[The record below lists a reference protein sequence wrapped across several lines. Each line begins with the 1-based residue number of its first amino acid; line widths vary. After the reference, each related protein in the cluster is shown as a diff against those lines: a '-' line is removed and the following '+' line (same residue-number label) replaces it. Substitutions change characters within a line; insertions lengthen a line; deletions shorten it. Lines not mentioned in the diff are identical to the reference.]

1 MKVGWRVADCLMPEL
16 LLEILSEEIPARM
29 QGNAADNLKRIVVES
44 LNDIGL
50 EFVSA
55 NSYVTPR
62 RLAVVVDGLPN
73 NTPEVSEERRG
84 PRVDAPKKAIDGFVG
99 GLGLTL
105 NDLEKRKTEKGEFYF
120 AVLSKTGQK
129 TVVLLKGLL
138 EEAISKVPWPKSMRW
153 AGNTERWVRPIHSL
167 ICIFDGNV
175 IPVSYGSCTADRK
188 TSAHRFLTNALVE
201 VADFADYK
209 KTLETGYVLI
219 DPKDRRSKILGEIEI
234 LATKEQ
240 LTLLEDQAL
249 LDEVVGLVEWPIA
262 LMGHMDEAFLE
273 IPQEVLT
280 TTMRK
285 NQKYFALIA
294 PDGTLAPRF
303 IMIVNKETPDQGAS
317 IIAGNERVLRSRL
330 ADAKF
335 FWDQDRQSSLESRLN
350 RLEAI
355 TFHAKLG
362 TLAEKVAR
370 VGKLAIEL
378 ADVVGAN
385 KQLVGRAAQLA
396 KADLVT
402 AIVGEFPEVQGVMGR
417 YYALNDGEAKEV
429 AQAIEEHYAPAGPSD
444 FCPMAP
450 VSVTLALADKID
462 TLVGFWAI
470 DEKPTGS
477 KDPYALRRAAL
488 GIIRLVVENSHR
500 LNLMDAFSHAW
511 KIAGYRG
518 NQQSALEGLLQFFYD
533 RLRVYLRG
541 KGVRHDLISSI
552 FSNGIEDDLV
562 RFLTRVDVL
571 ETFLK
576 TDDGVNLLAAYKRAV
591 NILRIEE
598 KKDKKT
604 YDYSEGLDHRL
615 LTEKNEISLSETLI
629 EILPTVKSA
638 LAVENYSGAMGSLA
652 STRDLIDS
660 FFNTVTVNCDDPLV
674 RKNRLMILSLI
685 RASFD
690 QIADFSEIEGGE
702 R

>member
-1 MKVGWRVADCLMPEL
+1 MPEL

-29 QGNAADNLKRIVVES
+29 QENATEDLKRIVVEG

-50 EFVSA
+50 DFVSA

-62 RLAVVVDGLPN
+62 RIAVVVDGLPN

-285 NQKYFALIA
+285 NQKYFSLIA

-429 AQAIEEHYAPAGPSD
+429 AQAIEEHYAPVGPSD

-511 KIAGYRG
+511 NIAGYRG

-638 LAVENYSGAMGSLA
+638 LAKENYSGAMGSLA

>member
-1 MKVGWRVADCLMPEL
+1 MPEL

-29 QGNAADNLKRIVVES
+29 QGNAAENLKRIVVES

-105 NDLEKRKTEKGEFYF
+105 NDLEKRKTEKGDFYF

-138 EEAISKVPWPKSMRW
+138 EDAISRVPRPNSMRW

-219 DPKDRRSKILGEIEI
+219 DPKDRRSKILGEIET
-234 LATKEQ
+234 LATKEE

-335 FWDQDRQSSLESRLN
+335 FWDQDRQSSLESRLY
-350 RLEAI
+350 RLETI

-370 VGKLAIEL
+370 VGKLAISL

-385 KQLVGRAAQLA
+385 KQLAARAAQLA

-402 AIVGEFPEVQGVMGR
+402 AMVGEFPEVQGVMGR

-429 AQAIEEHYAPAGPSD
+429 SQAIEEHYAPAGPSD

-511 KIAGYRG
+511 KIAGYPG
-518 NQQSALEGLLQFFYD
+518 NQQSVLEGLLQFFYD

-541 KGVRHDLISSI
+541 KGVRHDLISSV

-576 TDDGVNLLAAYKRAV
+576 TDDGANLLATYKRAV

-604 YDYSEGLDHRL
+604 YDYSEGLDHKL
-615 LTEKNEISLSETLI
+615 LTEKNEISLAKTLI

-685 RASFD
+685 RESFD

>member
-1 MKVGWRVADCLMPEL
+1 MPEL

-29 QGNAADNLKRIVVES
+29 QENATEDLKRIVVKG

-50 EFVSA
+50 DFVSA

-62 RLAVVVDGLPN
+62 RIAVVVDGLPN

-153 AGNTERWVRPIHSL
+153 ASNTERWVRPIHSL

-402 AIVGEFPEVQGVMGR
+402 AMVGEFPEVQGVMGR

-518 NQQSALEGLLQFFYD
+518 NQRSALEGLLQFFYD

-615 LTEKNEISLSETLI
+615 LTEKNEISLAKTLI

>member
-1 MKVGWRVADCLMPEL
+1 MPEL

-29 QGNAADNLKRIVVES
+29 QENAAEDLKRIVVKG

-50 EFVSA
+50 NFVSA

-84 PRVDAPKKAIDGFVG
+84 PRVDAAKKAVDGFVG

-129 TVVLLKGLL
+129 TVVLLKELL

-153 AGNTERWVRPIHSL
+153 ASNTERWVRPIHSL

-175 IPVSYGSCTADRK
+175 IPISYGSCTADRK

-219 DPKDRRSKILGEIEI
+219 DPKDRRSKILDEIEI
-234 LATKEQ
+234 LAAKEE
-240 LTLLEDQAL
+240 LTLLQDQAL

-262 LMGHMDEAFLE
+262 LMGHMDKAFLE

-303 IMIVNKETPDQGAS
+303 IMIVNKETPDQGVS

-350 RLEAI
+350 RLEAV

-362 TLAEKVAR
+362 TLAEKLAR
-370 VGKLAIEL
+370 VGKLAISL
-378 ADVVGAN
+378 ADVVGAD
-385 KQLVGRAAQLA
+385 KQLVGRAAKLA

-402 AIVGEFPEVQGVMGR
+402 AMVGEFPEVQGVMGR

-429 AQAIEEHYAPAGPSD
+429 AQAIEEHYAPVGPSD

-488 GIIRLVVENSHR
+488 GIIRLVVENNHR

-511 KIAGYRG
+511 KIAGYPG
-518 NQQSALEGLLQFFYD
+518 NQQSVLEGLLQFFYD

-541 KGVRHDLISSI
+541 KGVRHDLISSV

-576 TDDGVNLLAAYKRAV
+576 TDDGANLLAAYKRAV

-604 YDYSEGLDHRL
+604 YDYSEGLDYKL
-615 LTEKNEISLSETLI
+615 LTEKNEISLAKTLI

-638 LAVENYSGAMGSLA
+638 LAKENYSGAMESLA

>member
-188 TSAHRFLTNALVE
+188 TSVHRFLTNALVE

-285 NQKYFALIA
+285 NQKYFSLIA

-317 IIAGNERVLRSRL
+317 IIAGNERVLHSRL

-370 VGKLAIEL
+370 VGKLAIPL

-402 AIVGEFPEVQGVMGR
+402 AMVGEFPEVQGVMGR

-444 FCPMAP
+444 YCPMAP

-470 DEKPTGS
+470 DETPTGS
-477 KDPYALRRAAL
+477 KDPYALRSAAL
-488 GIIRLVVENSHR
+488 GIIRLVVENRHR

-533 RLRVYLRG
+533 RLRVYLRE
-541 KGVRHDLISSI
+541 KGVRHDLISSV

-576 TDDGVNLLAAYKRAV
+576 TDDGSNLLAAYKRAV

-604 YDYSEGLDHRL
+604 YDYSEGLDHKL
-615 LTEKNEISLSETLI
+615 LTEKNEISLAKTLI

-638 LAVENYSGAMGSLA
+638 LAMENYSGAMGSLA

>member
-1 MKVGWRVADCLMPEL
+1 
-16 LLEILSEEIPARM
+16 
-29 QGNAADNLKRIVVES
+29 
-44 LNDIGL
+44 
-50 EFVSA
+50 
-55 NSYVTPR
+55 
-62 RLAVVVDGLPN
+62 
-73 NTPEVSEERRG
+73 
-84 PRVDAPKKAIDGFVG
+84 
-99 GLGLTL
+99 
-105 NDLEKRKTEKGEFYF
+105 
-120 AVLSKTGQK
+120 
-129 TVVLLKGLL
+129 
-138 EEAISKVPWPKSMRW
+138 
-153 AGNTERWVRPIHSL
+153 
-167 ICIFDGNV
+167 
-175 IPVSYGSCTADRK
+175 
-188 TSAHRFLTNALVE
+188 
-201 VADFADYK
+201 
-209 KTLETGYVLI
+209 
-219 DPKDRRSKILGEIEI
+219 
-234 LATKEQ
+234 
-240 LTLLEDQAL
+240 
-249 LDEVVGLVEWPIA
+249 
-262 LMGHMDEAFLE
+262 
-273 IPQEVLT
+273 
-280 TTMRK
+280 
-285 NQKYFALIA
+285 
-294 PDGTLAPRF
+294 
-303 IMIVNKETPDQGAS
+303 MIVNKETPDQGAS

-370 VGKLAIEL
+370 VGKLAIPL

-511 KIAGYRG
+511 NIAGYRG
-518 NQQSALEGLLQFFYD
+518 NQQSVLEGLLQFFYD

-604 YDYSEGLDHRL
+604 YDYSEGLDHKL
-615 LTEKNEISLSETLI
+615 LTEKNEISLAKTLI

-674 RKNRLMILSLI
+674 GRISIKVSDNEI
-685 RASFD
+685 SF
-690 QIADFSEIEGGE
+690 FSVSNL
-702 R
+702 

>member
-1 MKVGWRVADCLMPEL
+1 MPEL

-153 AGNTERWVRPIHSL
+153 ASNTERWVRPIHSL

-285 NQKYFALIA
+285 NQKYFSLIA

-488 GIIRLVVENSHR
+488 GIIRLVVENNHR

-511 KIAGYRG
+511 NIAGYRG
-518 NQQSALEGLLQFFYD
+518 SQQSALEGLLQFFYD

-576 TDDGVNLLAAYKRAV
+576 TDDGSNLLAAYKRAV

-604 YDYSEGLDHRL
+604 YDYSEGLDHKL
-615 LTEKNEISLSETLI
+615 LTEKNEISLAKTLI

-638 LAVENYSGAMGSLA
+638 LAKENYSGAMGSLA

>member
-1 MKVGWRVADCLMPEL
+1 MPEL

-219 DPKDRRSKILGEIEI
+219 DPKDRRSKILGEIET
-234 LATKEQ
+234 LATKEE

-285 NQKYFALIA
+285 NQKYFSLIA

-370 VGKLAIEL
+370 VGKLAIPL

-402 AIVGEFPEVQGVMGR
+402 AMVGEFPEVQGVMGR
-417 YYALNDGEAKEV
+417 YYALNDDEAKEV
-429 AQAIEEHYAPAGPSD
+429 AQAIEEHYAPVGPSD

-488 GIIRLVVENSHR
+488 GIIRLVVENTHR

-511 KIAGYRG
+511 KIAGYPG
-518 NQQSALEGLLQFFYD
+518 NQRSALEGLLQFFYD

-604 YDYSEGLDHRL
+604 YNYSEGLDHKL

-638 LAVENYSGAMGSLA
+638 LAKENYSGAMESLA

>member
-1 MKVGWRVADCLMPEL
+1 MPEL

-29 QGNAADNLKRIVVES
+29 QENAAEDLKRIVVKG

-50 EFVSA
+50 DFVSA

-84 PRVDAPKKAIDGFVG
+84 PRVGAPKKAIDGFVG

-175 IPVSYGSCTADRK
+175 IPVKFGSCTAGRK
-188 TSAHRFLTNALVE
+188 TSTHRFLTNALVE

-219 DPKDRRSKILGEIEI
+219 DPNDRRSKILGEIET
-234 LATKEQ
+234 LATKEE

-262 LMGHMDEAFLE
+262 LMGHMDKAFLE

-285 NQKYFALIA
+285 NQKYFALTA

-335 FWDQDRQSSLESRLN
+335 FWDQDRQSSLESRLY
-350 RLEAI
+350 RLETI
-355 TFHAKLG
+355 TFHAKFG

-429 AQAIEEHYAPAGPSD
+429 AQAIEEHYAPVGPSD

-488 GIIRLVVENSHR
+488 
-500 LNLMDAFSHAW
+500 
-511 KIAGYRG
+511 
-518 NQQSALEGLLQFFYD
+518 
-533 RLRVYLRG
+533 
-541 KGVRHDLISSI
+541 
-552 FSNGIEDDLV
+552 
-562 RFLTRVDVL
+562 
-571 ETFLK
+571 
-576 TDDGVNLLAAYKRAV
+576 
-591 NILRIEE
+591 
-598 KKDKKT
+598 
-604 YDYSEGLDHRL
+604 
-615 LTEKNEISLSETLI
+615 
-629 EILPTVKSA
+629 
-638 LAVENYSGAMGSLA
+638 
-652 STRDLIDS
+652 
-660 FFNTVTVNCDDPLV
+660 
-674 RKNRLMILSLI
+674 
-685 RASFD
+685 
-690 QIADFSEIEGGE
+690 
-702 R
+702 

>member
-1 MKVGWRVADCLMPEL
+1 MPEL

-29 QGNAADNLKRIVVES
+29 QGNAADNLKRIVAES

-62 RLAVVVDGLPN
+62 RIAVVVDGLPN

-153 AGNTERWVRPIHSL
+153 ASNTERWVRPIHSL

-402 AIVGEFPEVQGVMGR
+402 AMVGEFPEVQGVMGR

-518 NQQSALEGLLQFFYD
+518 NQRSALEGLLQFFYD

>member
-1 MKVGWRVADCLMPEL
+1 MPEL

-188 TSAHRFLTNALVE
+188 TSAHRFLTNTLVE

-234 LATKEQ
+234 LATKEE

-285 NQKYFALIA
+285 NQKYFSLIA

-370 VGKLAIEL
+370 VGKLAIPL

-429 AQAIEEHYAPAGPSD
+429 AQAIEEHYAPDGPSD

-518 NQQSALEGLLQFFYD
+518 NQRSALEGLLQFFYD

-591 NILRIEE
+591 TILRIEE

>member
-1 MKVGWRVADCLMPEL
+1 MPEL

-29 QGNAADNLKRIVVES
+29 QENAAENLKRIVVES

-129 TVVLLKGLL
+129 TVVLLKGML

-153 AGNTERWVRPIHSL
+153 ASNTERWVRPIHSL

-219 DPKDRRSKILGEIEI
+219 DPKDRRSKILGEIET
-234 LATKEQ
+234 LATKEE

-362 TLAEKVAR
+362 TLAEKVKR
-370 VGKLAIEL
+370 IGKLAIPL

-385 KQLVGRAAQLA
+385 KKLAARAAQLA

-402 AIVGEFPEVQGVMGR
+402 AMVGEFPEVQGVMGR

-488 GIIRLVVENSHR
+488 GIIRLVVENNHR

-511 KIAGYRG
+511 KIAGYPG

-541 KGVRHDLISSI
+541 KGVRHDLISSV

-576 TDDGVNLLAAYKRAV
+576 TDDGANLLAAYKRAV

-604 YDYSEGLDHRL
+604 YDYSEGLDHKL

-638 LAVENYSGAMGSLA
+638 LAKENYSGAMESLA

>member
-29 QGNAADNLKRIVVES
+29 QGNAADNLKRIVAES

-50 EFVSA
+50 EFISA

-219 DPKDRRSKILGEIEI
+219 DPNDRRSKILGEIET
-234 LATKEQ
+234 LATKEE
-240 LTLLEDQAL
+240 LTLLEDKAL
-249 LDEVVGLVEWPIA
+249 LDEVVGLVEWPVA

-285 NQKYFALIA
+285 NQKYFSLIA
-294 PDGTLAPRF
+294 LDGTLAPRF

-370 VGKLAIEL
+370 VGKLAIPI

-429 AQAIEEHYAPAGPSD
+429 AQAIEEHYAPVGPSD

-488 GIIRLVVENSHR
+488 GIIRLIVENSHR

-511 KIAGYRG
+511 KIAGYLG

-604 YDYSEGLDHRL
+604 YDYSEGLDHKL
-615 LTEKNEISLSETLI
+615 LTEKNEISLAKTLI

-638 LAVENYSGAMGSLA
+638 LAVENYSGAMGLLA

-660 FFNTVTVNCDDPLV
+660 FFNTVTVNCGDPLV

>member
-1 MKVGWRVADCLMPEL
+1 MPEL

-153 AGNTERWVRPIHSL
+153 ASNTERWVRPIHSL

-219 DPKDRRSKILGEIEI
+219 DPKDRRSKILGEIET
-234 LATKEQ
+234 LATKEE

-362 TLAEKVAR
+362 TLAEKMAR
-370 VGKLAIEL
+370 VGKLAISL

-402 AIVGEFPEVQGVMGR
+402 AMVGEFPEVQGVMGR

-444 FCPMAP
+444 FCPVAP

-488 GIIRLVVENSHR
+488 GIIRLVVENNHR

-511 KIAGYRG
+511 KIAGYPG
-518 NQQSALEGLLQFFYD
+518 NQRSALEGLLQFFYD

-541 KGVRHDLISSI
+541 KGVRHDLISSV

-576 TDDGVNLLAAYKRAV
+576 TDDGSNLLAAYKRAV

-604 YDYSEGLDHRL
+604 YDYSEGLDHKL
-615 LTEKNEISLSETLI
+615 LTEKNEISLAKTLI

-638 LAVENYSGAMGSLA
+638 LAKENYSGAMGSLA

>member
-1 MKVGWRVADCLMPEL
+1 VKVGWRVADCLMPEL

-29 QGNAADNLKRIVVES
+29 QGNAADNLKRIVAES

-50 EFVSA
+50 EFISA

-219 DPKDRRSKILGEIEI
+219 DPNDRRSKILGEIET
-234 LATKEQ
+234 LATKEE
-240 LTLLEDQAL
+240 LTLLEDKAL
-249 LDEVVGLVEWPIA
+249 LDEVVGLVEWPVA

-285 NQKYFALIA
+285 NQKYFSLIA
-294 PDGTLAPRF
+294 LDGTLAPRF

-370 VGKLAIEL
+370 VGKLAIPI

-429 AQAIEEHYAPAGPSD
+429 AQAIEEHYAPVGPSD

-488 GIIRLVVENSHR
+488 GIIRLIVENSHR

-511 KIAGYRG
+511 KIAGYLG

-562 RFLTRVDVL
+562 RFLARVDVL

-604 YDYSEGLDHRL
+604 YDYSEGLDHKL
-615 LTEKNEISLSETLI
+615 LTEKNEISLAKTLI

-638 LAVENYSGAMGSLA
+638 LAVENYSGAMGLLA

-660 FFNTVTVNCDDPLV
+660 FFNTVTVNCGDPLV

>member
-1 MKVGWRVADCLMPEL
+1 MPEL

-29 QGNAADNLKRIVVES
+29 QGNAADNLKRIVAES

-50 EFVSA
+50 EFISA

-219 DPKDRRSKILGEIEI
+219 DPNDRRSKILGEIET
-234 LATKEQ
+234 LATKEE
-240 LTLLEDQAL
+240 LTLLEDKAL
-249 LDEVVGLVEWPIA
+249 LDEVVGLVEWPVA

-285 NQKYFALIA
+285 NQKYFSLIA

-370 VGKLAIEL
+370 VGKLAIPI

-488 GIIRLVVENSHR
+488 GIIRLIVENSHR

-511 KIAGYRG
+511 KIAGYLG

-562 RFLTRVDVL
+562 RFLARVDVL

-604 YDYSEGLDHRL
+604 YDYSEGLDHKL
-615 LTEKNEISLSETLI
+615 LTEKNEISLAKTLI

-638 LAVENYSGAMGSLA
+638 LAVENYSGAMGLLA

-660 FFNTVTVNCDDPLV
+660 FFNTVTVNCGDPLV

>member
-1 MKVGWRVADCLMPEL
+1 MPEL

-29 QGNAADNLKRIVVES
+29 QENATEDLKRIVVKG

-50 EFVSA
+50 DFVSA

-175 IPVSYGSCTADRK
+175 IPVSYGSCTAGRK

-285 NQKYFALIA
+285 NQKYFSLIA

-378 ADVVGAN
+378 ADVVSAN
-385 KQLVGRAAQLA
+385 KQLVARAAQLA

-402 AIVGEFPEVQGVMGR
+402 AMVGEFPEVQGVMGR
-417 YYALNDGEAKEV
+417 YYALNDDEAKEV

-511 KIAGYRG
+511 KIAGYPG
-518 NQQSALEGLLQFFYD
+518 NQRSALEGLLQFFYD

-638 LAVENYSGAMGSLA
+638 LAKENYSGAMGSLA

>member
-1 MKVGWRVADCLMPEL
+1 MPEL

-29 QGNAADNLKRIVVES
+29 QAKAADNLKRIVGES

-50 EFVSA
+50 EFVTA

-129 TVVLLKGLL
+129 TVVLLKELL

-153 AGNTERWVRPIHSL
+153 AGHTERWVRPIHSL

-175 IPVSYGSCTADRK
+175 IPISYGSCTADRK

-201 VADFADYK
+201 VANFADYK

-219 DPKDRRSKILGEIEI
+219 DPKDRRSKILGEIET
-234 LATKEQ
+234 LATKEG
-240 LTLLEDQAL
+240 LTPIENHTL

-262 LMGHMDEAFLE
+262 LMGQMDEAFLE

-335 FWDQDRQSSLESRLN
+335 FWDQDRQSSLESRLY
-350 RLEAI
+350 RLETI

-370 VGKLAIEL
+370 VGKLAISL
-378 ADVVGAN
+378 ADGVGAD

-402 AIVGEFPEVQGVMGR
+402 AMVGEFPEVQGVMGR

-488 GIIRLVVENSHR
+488 GIIRLVVENNHR

-511 KIAGYRG
+511 KIAGYPG
-518 NQQSALEGLLQFFYD
+518 NQQSVLEGLLQFFYD

-541 KGVRHDLISSI
+541 KGVRHDLISSV

-576 TDDGVNLLAAYKRAV
+576 TDDGANLLAAYKRAV

-604 YDYSEGLDHRL
+604 YDYSEGLDHKL
-615 LTEKNEISLSETLI
+615 LTEKNEISLAKTLI

-638 LAVENYSGAMGSLA
+638 LAKENYSGAMESLA

-685 RASFD
+685 RESFD

>member
-1 MKVGWRVADCLMPEL
+1 MPEL

-29 QGNAADNLKRIVVES
+29 QGNAADNLKRIVAES

-50 EFVSA
+50 EFISA

-219 DPKDRRSKILGEIEI
+219 DPNDRRSKILGEIET
-234 LATKEQ
+234 LATKEE
-240 LTLLEDQAL
+240 LTLLEDKAL
-249 LDEVVGLVEWPIA
+249 LDEVVGLVEWPVA

-285 NQKYFALIA
+285 NQKYFSLIA
-294 PDGTLAPRF
+294 LDGTLAPRF

-370 VGKLAIEL
+370 VGKLAIPI

-429 AQAIEEHYAPAGPSD
+429 AQAIEEHYAPVGPSD

-488 GIIRLVVENSHR
+488 GIIRLIVENSHR

-511 KIAGYRG
+511 KIAGYLG

-562 RFLTRVDVL
+562 RFLARVDVL

-604 YDYSEGLDHRL
+604 YDYSEGLDHKL
-615 LTEKNEISLSETLI
+615 LTEKNEISLAKTLI

-638 LAVENYSGAMGSLA
+638 LAVENYSGAMGLLA

-660 FFNTVTVNCDDPLV
+660 FFNTVTVNCGDPLV

>member
-234 LATKEQ
+234 LATKEE

-262 LMGHMDEAFLE
+262 LLGHMDEAFLE

-285 NQKYFALIA
+285 NQKYFSLIA

-370 VGKLAIEL
+370 VGKLAIPL

-488 GIIRLVVENSHR
+488 GIIRLVVENNHR

-511 KIAGYRG
+511 NIAGYRG

-591 NILRIEE
+591 TILRIEE

-604 YDYSEGLDHRL
+604 YDYSEGLDHKL
-615 LTEKNEISLSETLI
+615 LIEKNEISLAKTLI

>member
-1 MKVGWRVADCLMPEL
+1 MPEL

-29 QGNAADNLKRIVVES
+29 QGNAADNLKRIVVEN
-44 LNDIGL
+44 LNNIGL

-153 AGNTERWVRPIHSL
+153 AGSTERWVRPIHSL

-175 IPVSYGSCTADRK
+175 IPLSYGSCTAGRK

-234 LATKEQ
+234 LATKEE

-294 PDGTLAPRF
+294 QDGTLAPRF

-378 ADVVGAN
+378 ADVVSAN
-385 KQLVGRAAQLA
+385 KQLVARAAQLA

-402 AIVGEFPEVQGVMGR
+402 AMVGEFPEVQGVMGR
-417 YYALNDGEAKEV
+417 YYALNDDEAKEV

-500 LNLMDAFSHAW
+500 LSLMDAFSHAW

-533 RLRVYLRG
+533 RLRVYLRE
-541 KGVRHDLISSI
+541 KGVRHDLISSV

-576 TDDGVNLLAAYKRAV
+576 TDDGSNLLVAYKRAV

-604 YDYSEGLDHRL
+604 YDYSEGLDHKL
-615 LTEKNEISLSETLI
+615 LTEKNEISLAKTLI
-629 EILPTVKSA
+629 EILPTVQSA

>member
-1 MKVGWRVADCLMPEL
+1 MPEL

-153 AGNTERWVRPIHSL
+153 ASNTERWVRPIHSL

-188 TSAHRFLTNALVE
+188 TSANRFLTNALVE

-234 LATKEQ
+234 LATKEE

-285 NQKYFALIA
+285 NQKYFSLIA

-402 AIVGEFPEVQGVMGR
+402 AMVGEFPEVQGVMGR

-518 NQQSALEGLLQFFYD
+518 NQRSALEGLLQFFYD

>member
-1 MKVGWRVADCLMPEL
+1 MPEL

-29 QGNAADNLKRIVVES
+29 QVNAAADLKRIVVEN

-73 NTPEVSEERRG
+73 HTPEVSEERRG
-84 PRVDAPKKAIDGFVG
+84 PRVGAPKKAIDGFVG

-105 NDLEKRKTEKGEFYF
+105 NALEKRKTEKGEFYF

-138 EEAISKVPWPKSMRW
+138 EEAISRVPWSKSMRW

-175 IPVSYGSCTADRK
+175 IPVSYGSCTAGRK

-285 NQKYFALIA
+285 NQKYFSLIA

-378 ADVVGAN
+378 ADVVSAN
-385 KQLVGRAAQLA
+385 KQLVARAAQLA

-402 AIVGEFPEVQGVMGR
+402 AMVGEFPEVQGVMGR
-417 YYALNDGEAKEV
+417 YYALNDDEAKEV

-511 KIAGYRG
+511 KIAGYPG
-518 NQQSALEGLLQFFYD
+518 NQRSALEGLLQFFYD

-604 YDYSEGLDHRL
+604 YDYSEGLDHKL
-615 LTEKNEISLSETLI
+615 LTEKNEISLAKTLI

-638 LAVENYSGAMGSLA
+638 LAVEDYSGAMGSLA

>member
-1 MKVGWRVADCLMPEL
+1 VKVGWRVADCLMPEL

-29 QGNAADNLKRIVVES
+29 QGNAADNLKRIVAES

-50 EFVSA
+50 EFISA

-219 DPKDRRSKILGEIEI
+219 DPNDRRSKILGEIET
-234 LATKEQ
+234 LATKEE
-240 LTLLEDQAL
+240 LTLLEDKAL
-249 LDEVVGLVEWPIA
+249 LDEVVGLVEWPVA

-285 NQKYFALIA
+285 NQKYFSLIA
-294 PDGTLAPRF
+294 LDGTLAPRF

-370 VGKLAIEL
+370 VGKLAIPI

-429 AQAIEEHYAPAGPSD
+429 AQAIEEHYAPVGPSD

-488 GIIRLVVENSHR
+488 GIIRLIVENSHR

-562 RFLTRVDVL
+562 RFLARVDVL

-604 YDYSEGLDHRL
+604 YDYSEGLDHKL
-615 LTEKNEISLSETLI
+615 LTEKNEISLAKTLI

-638 LAVENYSGAMGSLA
+638 LAVENYSGAMGLLA

-660 FFNTVTVNCDDPLV
+660 FFNTVTVNCGDPLV

>member
-1 MKVGWRVADCLMPEL
+1 MPEL

-29 QGNAADNLKRIVVES
+29 QGNASDNLKRIVVES

-84 PRVDAPKKAIDGFVG
+84 PRVDAPKKAVDGFVG

-201 VADFADYK
+201 VVDFADYK

-219 DPKDRRSKILGEIEI
+219 DPNDRRSKILGEIET
-234 LATKEQ
+234 LATKEE

-317 IIAGNERVLRSRL
+317 IITGNERVLRSRL

-402 AIVGEFPEVQGVMGR
+402 AMVGEFPEVQGVMGR

-533 RLRVYLRG
+533 RLRVYLRE
-541 KGVRHDLISSI
+541 KGVRHDLISSV

-576 TDDGVNLLAAYKRAV
+576 TDDGSNLLAAYKRAV

-604 YDYSEGLDHRL
+604 YDYSEGLDHKL
-615 LTEKNEISLSETLI
+615 LTEKNEISLAKTLI

>member
-1 MKVGWRVADCLMPEL
+1 MPEL

-29 QGNAADNLKRIVVES
+29 QVNAAADLKRIVVEN

-50 EFVSA
+50 DFVSA
-55 NSYVTPR
+55 YSYVTPR

-73 NTPEVSEERRG
+73 NTPDISEERRG

-129 TVVLLKGLL
+129 TVVLLKGML

-153 AGNTERWVRPIHSL
+153 ASNTERWVRPIHSL

-219 DPKDRRSKILGEIEI
+219 DPKDRRFKILGEIET
-234 LATKEQ
+234 LATKEE
-240 LTLLEDQAL
+240 LTLLEDEAL

-317 IIAGNERVLRSRL
+317 IITGNERVLRSRL

-335 FWDQDRQSSLESRLN
+335 FWDQDRQSSLESRLY
-350 RLEAI
+350 RLETI

-370 VGKLAIEL
+370 VGKLAISL
-378 ADVVGAN
+378 ADVVGAD
-385 KQLVGRAAQLA
+385 KQLVGRAAKLA

-402 AIVGEFPEVQGVMGR
+402 AMVGEFPEVQGVMGR

-444 FCPMAP
+444 FCPVAP

-500 LNLMDAFSHAW
+500 LNLMDVFSHAW
-511 KIAGYRG
+511 EIAGYPG
-518 NQQSALEGLLQFFYD
+518 NQRSALEGLLQFFYD

-541 KGVRHDLISSI
+541 KGVRHDLISSV

-576 TDDGVNLLAAYKRAV
+576 TDDGANLLAAYKRAV

-604 YDYSEGLDHRL
+604 YDYSEGLDHKL

-638 LAVENYSGAMGSLA
+638 LAKENYSGAMESLA

-685 RASFD
+685 RESFD

>member
-1 MKVGWRVADCLMPEL
+1 MPEL

-29 QGNAADNLKRIVVES
+29 QENATEDLKRIVVKG

-50 EFVSA
+50 DFVSA

-62 RLAVVVDGLPN
+62 RIAVVVDGLPN

-84 PRVDAPKKAIDGFVG
+84 PRVGAPKKAIDGFVG

-402 AIVGEFPEVQGVMGR
+402 AMVGEFPEVQGVMGR

-518 NQQSALEGLLQFFYD
+518 NQRSALEGLLQFFYD

-615 LTEKNEISLSETLI
+615 LTEKNEISLAKTLI

>member
-1 MKVGWRVADCLMPEL
+1 MPEL

-29 QGNAADNLKRIVVES
+29 QGNAADNLKRIVAES

-50 EFVSA
+50 EFISA

-219 DPKDRRSKILGEIEI
+219 DPNDRRSKILGEIET
-234 LATKEQ
+234 LATKEE
-240 LTLLEDQAL
+240 LTLLEDKAL
-249 LDEVVGLVEWPIA
+249 LDEVVGLVEWPVA

-285 NQKYFALIA
+285 NQKYFSLIA
-294 PDGTLAPRF
+294 LDGTLAPRF

-370 VGKLAIEL
+370 VGKLAIPI

-429 AQAIEEHYAPAGPSD
+429 AQAIEEHYAPVGPSD

-488 GIIRLVVENSHR
+488 GIIRLIVENSHR

-562 RFLTRVDVL
+562 RFLARVDVL

-604 YDYSEGLDHRL
+604 YDYSEGLDHKL
-615 LTEKNEISLSETLI
+615 LTEKNEISLAKTLI

-638 LAVENYSGAMGSLA
+638 LAVENYSGAMGLLA

-660 FFNTVTVNCDDPLV
+660 FFNTVTVNCGDPLV

>member
-29 QGNAADNLKRIVVES
+29 QGNAADNLKRIVAES

-50 EFVSA
+50 EFISA

-219 DPKDRRSKILGEIEI
+219 DPNDRRSKILGEIET
-234 LATKEQ
+234 LATKEE
-240 LTLLEDQAL
+240 LTLLEDKAL
-249 LDEVVGLVEWPIA
+249 LDEVVGLVEWPVA

-285 NQKYFALIA
+285 NQKYFSLIA
-294 PDGTLAPRF
+294 LDGTLAPRF

-370 VGKLAIEL
+370 VGKLAIPI

-429 AQAIEEHYAPAGPSD
+429 AQAIEEHYAPVGPSD

-488 GIIRLVVENSHR
+488 GIIRLIVENSHR

-604 YDYSEGLDHRL
+604 YDYSEGLDHKL
-615 LTEKNEISLSETLI
+615 LTEKNEISLAKTLI

-638 LAVENYSGAMGSLA
+638 LAVENYSGAMGLLA

-660 FFNTVTVNCDDPLV
+660 FFNTVTVNCGDPLV

>member
-1 MKVGWRVADCLMPEL
+1 MPEL

-29 QGNAADNLKRIVVES
+29 QVNAAADLKRIVVEN

-50 EFVSA
+50 DFVSA
-55 NSYVTPR
+55 YSYVTPR

-129 TVVLLKGLL
+129 TVVLLKGML

-219 DPKDRRSKILGEIEI
+219 DPKDRRSKILGEIET
-234 LATKEQ
+234 LATKEE

-335 FWDQDRQSSLESRLN
+335 FWDQDRQSSLESRLY
-350 RLEAI
+350 RLETI

-370 VGKLAIEL
+370 VGKLAISL
-378 ADVVGAN
+378 ADVVGAD

-402 AIVGEFPEVQGVMGR
+402 AMVGEFPEVQGVMGR

-488 GIIRLVVENSHR
+488 GIIRLVVENNHR

-511 KIAGYRG
+511 KIAGYPG
-518 NQQSALEGLLQFFYD
+518 NQRSALEGLLQFFYD

-541 KGVRHDLISSI
+541 KGVRHDLISSV

-576 TDDGVNLLAAYKRAV
+576 TDDGANLLAAYKRAV

-604 YDYSEGLDHRL
+604 YDYSEGLDHKL
-615 LTEKNEISLSETLI
+615 LTEKNEISLAKTLI

-638 LAVENYSGAMGSLA
+638 LAKENYSGAMGSLA

>member
-1 MKVGWRVADCLMPEL
+1 MPEL

-29 QGNAADNLKRIVVES
+29 QENATEDLKRIVVKG

-50 EFVSA
+50 DFVSA

-62 RLAVVVDGLPN
+62 RIAVVVDGLPN

-84 PRVDAPKKAIDGFVG
+84 PRVGAPKKAIDGFVG

-153 AGNTERWVRPIHSL
+153 ASNTERWVRPIHSL

-370 VGKLAIEL
+370 VGKLAIPL

-402 AIVGEFPEVQGVMGR
+402 AMVGEFPEVQGVMGR

-518 NQQSALEGLLQFFYD
+518 NQRSALEGLLQFFYD

-591 NILRIEE
+591 TILRIEE

>member
-1 MKVGWRVADCLMPEL
+1 MPEL

-73 NTPEVSEERRG
+73 NTPDISEERRG

-129 TVVLLKGLL
+129 TVVLLKGML

-153 AGNTERWVRPIHSL
+153 ASNTERWVRPIHSL
-167 ICIFDGNV
+167 ICIFDGKV
-175 IPVSYGSCTADRK
+175 IPISYGSCTADRK

-219 DPKDRRSKILGEIEI
+219 DPKDRRSKILGEIET
-234 LATKEQ
+234 LATKEE

-285 NQKYFALIA
+285 NQKYFALIT

-335 FWDQDRQSSLESRLN
+335 FWDQDLQSSLESRLY
-350 RLEAI
+350 RLETI

-370 VGKLAIEL
+370 VGKLAISL
-378 ADVVGAN
+378 ADVVGAD

-402 AIVGEFPEVQGVMGR
+402 AMVGEFPEVQGVMGR

-429 AQAIEEHYAPAGPSD
+429 SQAIGEHYAPAGPSD
-444 FCPMAP
+444 FCPVAP

-488 GIIRLVVENSHR
+488 GIIRLVVENNHR

-511 KIAGYRG
+511 KIAGYPG
-518 NQQSALEGLLQFFYD
+518 NQQSVLEGLLQFFYD

-541 KGVRHDLISSI
+541 KGVRHDLISSV

-576 TDDGVNLLAAYKRAV
+576 TDDGANLLAAYKRAV

-604 YDYSEGLDHRL
+604 YDYSEGLDHKL

-629 EILPTVKSA
+629 EILPTVKGA
-638 LAVENYSGAMGSLA
+638 LAKENYSGAMESLA

-685 RASFD
+685 RESFD

>member
-1 MKVGWRVADCLMPEL
+1 MPEL

-153 AGNTERWVRPIHSL
+153 ASNTERWVRPIHSL

-285 NQKYFALIA
+285 NQKYFALTA

-385 KQLVGRAAQLA
+385 KQLVARAAQLA

-402 AIVGEFPEVQGVMGR
+402 AMVGEFPEVQGVMGR
-417 YYALNDGEAKEV
+417 YYALNDDEAKEV

-488 GIIRLVVENSHR
+488 GIIRLVVENNHR

-511 KIAGYRG
+511 KIAGYPG
-518 NQQSALEGLLQFFYD
+518 NQRSALEGLLQFFYD

-604 YDYSEGLDHRL
+604 YDYSEGLDNKL
-615 LTEKNEISLSETLI
+615 LTEKNEISLDKTLI
-629 EILPTVKSA
+629 QILPTVKSA

-660 FFNTVTVNCDDPLV
+660 FFNTVTVNCDDLLV

>member
-1 MKVGWRVADCLMPEL
+1 MPEL

-219 DPKDRRSKILGEIEI
+219 DPKDRRSKILGEIET
-234 LATKEQ
+234 LATKEE

-335 FWDQDRQSSLESRLN
+335 FWNQDRQSSLESRLN

-370 VGKLAIEL
+370 VGKLAIPL

-488 GIIRLVVENSHR
+488 GIIRLVVENNHR

-518 NQQSALEGLLQFFYD
+518 NQRSALEGLLQFFYD

-604 YDYSEGLDHRL
+604 YDYSEGLDHKL
-615 LTEKNEISLSETLI
+615 LTEKNEISLAKTLI